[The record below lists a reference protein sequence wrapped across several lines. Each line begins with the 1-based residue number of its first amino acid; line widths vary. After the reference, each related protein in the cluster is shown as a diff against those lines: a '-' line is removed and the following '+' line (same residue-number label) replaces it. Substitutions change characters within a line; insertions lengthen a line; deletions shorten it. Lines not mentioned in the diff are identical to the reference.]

1 MMKQC
6 AGQRGNLLS
15 VIRSPASVAWQIG
28 TGRNQSRARRGAR
41 RVNLAT
47 RPHLGG
53 KPGDGALTPIN
64 AMILLDGKVIPPEH
78 DVTAELLS
86 DRIGLVGCSC
96 VAAGTAAAVTRPHFR
111 LSGSPAQHLIER

>member
-15 VIRSPASVAWQIG
+15 GIRSLASVAWQIG
-28 TGRNQSRARRGAR
+28 TGRNQSRACRSAR

-78 DVTAELLS
+78 NVTADLLP
-86 DRIGLVGCSC
+86 DRTRLVGRSG
-96 VAAGTAAAVTRPHFR
+96 VAAGLRQPPRSR
-111 LSGSPAQHLIER
+111 LSASPVLLHNT